1 MRLPAVRIIVALL
14 CALSLSGCIDSATP
28 ILTDSQPLIG
38 ETFRMQFFS
47 LRKGTAY
54 DPEQARYVWNG
65 KQYVHADGGMADV
78 AAFTVHAFENDNLI
92 VQSMPAEK
100 DRVVEYGLLRR
111 LADGVFLLLPIDEDD
126 ADEATRAKYCQHVAK
141 AACGVTTR
149 EQIVTFARAT
159 AARRKDSGGLVIR
172 LPDETTKSE

>member
-1 MRLPAVRIIVALL
+1 MLAVRIIAAIL
-14 CALSLSGCIDSATP
+14 CALSLSACIDSTTP

-38 ETFRMQFFS
+38 QTFRLQFFS

-65 KQYVHADGGMADV
+65 TQYVHAGGGMADV
-78 AAFTVHAFENDNLI
+78 TAFTVHPFEGDDLI
-92 VQSMPAEK
+92 VQSVPDGK

-126 ADEATRAKYCQHVAK
+126 ADEATRAKHCQRVEK
-141 AACGVTTR
+141 SACRVTTR
-149 EQIVTFARAT
+149 EQIFAFART
-159 AARRKDSGGLVIR
+159 SAARRADNGGLIIR
-172 LPDETTKSE
+172 LPDDTKTEK